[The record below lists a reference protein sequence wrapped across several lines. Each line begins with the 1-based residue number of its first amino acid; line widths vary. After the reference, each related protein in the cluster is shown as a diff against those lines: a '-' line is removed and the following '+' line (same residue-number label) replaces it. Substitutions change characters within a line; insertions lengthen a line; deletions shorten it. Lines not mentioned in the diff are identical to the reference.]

1 MIKNQN
7 VSKKNIRYRPEID
20 GLRGFAILAVIINH
34 FNKDILPSGYL
45 GVDIFFV
52 ISGYVITSSLYGTQY
67 KKIGNFLSSFYSRRI
82 KRLYP
87 ALLVFVLIIS
97 FITYLFDP
105 TIKQNLRMGFTSL
118 LGISNIYVFQQQS
131 DYFGPAQEL
140 NPLLHTW
147 SLAVEE
153 QFYLVFPFITWFSG
167 FNRNTKKGSENLF
180 NIMSAIVIAS
190 YTIFY
195 YLYNLNLPAAYFLTS
210 SRVWEIGLGCICFLF
225 MQKRTRLQSKLQI
238 ISPSFYI
245 FLIILSMFLPVKY
258 GLLTTTLVVV
268 CTTLLLISLKEKT
281 FLYTLFTRKKIVY
294 IGLLS
299 YSLYLWHWGVLSISR
314 LTIGIHWWSVPIQ
327 IAILLVLA
335 KLSNKYLE
343 RPLRN
348 ISLTNKSQIF
358 VIWFLAL
365 SSSSVL
371 LYGFQNISNKLFLGK
386 KVTAKNNFSNYLKWD
401 KENCASGFSTRN
413 KSINFDNCW
422 IYFSDKDLLN
432 KQPKEKIN
440 IYSYGNS
447 YNMQLV
453 PVLKQLIKNNKNKYE
468 YKINVVSCPGIP
480 SSKITRLLKTNNP
493 CVNTFQNYIKWSL
506 NNSSDRSILLINTS
520 MSSFSGKDILFD
532 LNKNKV
538 VSTNYAKKVFA
549 DELTSIGARANSKQ
563 IDFYI
568 TSGIPNLL
576 VNPVTCGNWFNQ
588 LNSKPCN
595 SLDPNSKNLQLE
607 PFEDILKLTSN
618 DVIGLNIYNELEKV
632 LSSKKNLSIY
642 FKNINHISDQGA
654 LLLFPLFQK
663 KLI

>member
-225 MQKRTRLQSKLQI
+225 MKKRTRLQSKLQI

-413 KSINFDNCW
+413 KSFNFDNCW

-549 DELTSIGARANSKQ
+549 DELTSIGAKANSKQ

-568 TSGIPNLL
+568 TSGIPHLL

-632 LSSKKNLSIY
+632 LSYKKNLSIY